1 MKIYAHRGSSG
12 NNPEMTRLAYQVAID
27 EGADGFECDVRLSKD
42 DEIVCFHDAT
52 TKRIAGVRLRVSRS
66 NLKELQSVCELM
78 TLNELLELAISA
90 KKDLLIETKHPNI
103 FGGRIEQKVLELL
116 KSKSA
121 EISDAGI
128 EVIVMSF
135 SSFAIGRVKSKWDFC
150 KVTKY
155 YLSARFSKRKFLALN
170 IGLITRY
177 PSLVKKLQARGSRIF
192 IWTVNEKSEF
202 EICKAL
208 KVDGMITNFPKSA
221 RSNG

>member
-1 MKIYAHRGSSG
+1 MKIYAHRGASG
-12 NNPEMTRLAYQVAID
+12 NNPEMTRLAYQVAIE

-42 DEIVCFHDAT
+42 GEIVCFHDAT
-52 TKRIAGVRLRVSRS
+52 TKRIAGKKLRVSRS
-66 NLKELQSVCELM
+66 SLKELRSVCELM

-116 KSKSA
+116 KTKSTH
-121 EISDAGI
+121 ISDAGI

-135 SSFAIGRVKSKWDFC
+135 SSFAIGRVKSKWNFC

-155 YLSARFSKRKFLALN
+155 YLSARFSKRKVLALN
-170 IGLITRY
+170 IGLVIRY
-177 PSLVKKLQARGSRIF
+177 PSLVKKLQDRGSRILV
-192 IWTVNEKSEF
+192 WTVNEDSEF
-202 EICKAL
+202 ESCEAL

-221 RSNG
+221 RSHG

>member
-66 NLKELQSVCELM
+66 NLKELRSVCELM
-78 TLNELLELAISA
+78 TLNELLDLAISA

-103 FGGRIEQKVLELL
+103 FGGRIEEKVLELL
-116 KSKSA
+116 KSKSVQ
-121 EISDAGI
+121 ISDAGI

-170 IGLITRY
+170 IGLVARY
-177 PSLVKKLQARGSRIF
+177 PTLVKKLQDRGSRIF
-192 IWTVNEKSEF
+192 IWTVNEKNEF

-221 RSNG
+221 RSDG

>member
-1 MKIYAHRGSSG
+1 
-12 NNPEMTRLAYQVAID
+12 MTRLAYQVAIE

-42 DEIVCFHDAT
+42 GEIVCFHDAT
-52 TKRIAGVRLRVSRS
+52 TKRIAGKKLRVSRS
-66 NLKELQSVCELM
+66 SLKELRSVCELM

-116 KSKSA
+116 KTKSTH
-121 EISDAGI
+121 ISDAGI

-135 SSFAIGRVKSKWDFC
+135 SSFAIGRVKSKWNFC

-155 YLSARFSKRKFLALN
+155 YLSARLSKRKVLALN
-170 IGLITRY
+170 IGLVTRY
-177 PSLVKKLQARGSRIF
+177 PSLVKKLQDRGSRILV
-192 IWTVNEKSEF
+192 WTVNEDSEF
-202 EICKAL
+202 ESCEAL

-221 RSNG
+221 RSHG

>member
-1 MKIYAHRGSSG
+1 MKIYAHRGASG
-12 NNPEMTRLAYQVAID
+12 NNPEMSRLAYQVAIE

-42 DEIVCFHDAT
+42 GEIVCFHDAT
-52 TKRIAGVRLRVSRS
+52 TKRIAGKKLRVSRS
-66 NLKELQSVCELM
+66 SLKELRSVCELM

-116 KSKSA
+116 KTKSTH
-121 EISDAGI
+121 ISDAGI

-135 SSFAIGRVKSKWDFC
+135 SSFAIGRVKSKWNFC

-155 YLSARFSKRKFLALN
+155 YLSARLSKRKVLALN
-170 IGLITRY
+170 IGLVTRY
-177 PSLVKKLQARGSRIF
+177 PSLVKKLQGRGSRILV
-192 IWTVNEKSEF
+192 WTVNEDSEF
-202 EICKAL
+202 ESCKAL

-221 RSNG
+221 RSHG

>member
-1 MKIYAHRGSSG
+1 MKIYAHRGASG
-12 NNPEMTRLAYQVAID
+12 NNPEMTRLAYQVAIK

-42 DEIVCFHDAT
+42 GEIVCFHDAT
-52 TKRIAGVRLRVSRS
+52 TKRIAGKKLRVSRS
-66 NLKELQSVCELM
+66 SLKELRRVCEFM

-116 KSKSA
+116 KSKA
-121 EISDAGI
+121 THIEGAGI

-135 SSFAIGRVKSKWDFC
+135 SSFAIGRVKSNWNFC

-155 YLSARFSKRKFLALN
+155 YLSARLSKRKVLALN
-170 IGLITRY
+170 IGLVTRY
-177 PSLVKKLQARGSRIF
+177 PSLVKKLQDRGSRILV
-192 IWTVNEKSEF
+192 WTVNEDSEF
-202 EICKAL
+202 ESCKAL

-221 RSNG
+221 RSHG

>member
-1 MKIYAHRGSSG
+1 MKIYAHRGASG
-12 NNPEMTRLAYQVAID
+12 NNPEMTRLAYQVAIE

-42 DEIVCFHDAT
+42 GEIVCFHDAT
-52 TKRIAGVRLRVSRS
+52 TKRIAGKKLRVSRS
-66 NLKELQSVCELM
+66 SLKELRSVCELM

-116 KSKSA
+116 KTKSTH
-121 EISDAGI
+121 ISDAGI

-135 SSFAIGRVKSKWDFC
+135 SSFAIGRVKSRWNFC

-155 YLSARFSKRKFLALN
+155 YLSARLSKRKVLALN
-170 IGLITRY
+170 IGLVTRY
-177 PSLVKKLQARGSRIF
+177 PSLVKKLQDRGSRILV
-192 IWTVNEKSEF
+192 WTVNEDREF
-202 EICKAL
+202 ESCEAL

-221 RSNG
+221 RSHG

>member
-12 NNPEMTRLAYQVAID
+12 NNPEMTRLAFQVAID

-42 DEIVCFHDAT
+42 GEIVCFHDAT

>member
-1 MKIYAHRGSSG
+1 MKIYAHRGASG
-12 NNPEMTRLAYQVAID
+12 NNPEMTRLAYQVAIE

-42 DEIVCFHDAT
+42 GEIICFHDAT
-52 TKRIAGVRLRVSRS
+52 TKRIAGKKLRVSRS
-66 NLKELQSVCELM
+66 SLKELRSVCELM

-116 KSKSA
+116 KTKSTH
-121 EISDAGI
+121 ISDAGI

-135 SSFAIGRVKSKWDFC
+135 SSFAIGRVKSKWNFC

-155 YLSARFSKRKFLALN
+155 YLSAMLSKRKVLALN
-170 IGLITRY
+170 IGLVTRY
-177 PSLVKKLQARGSRIF
+177 PSLVKKLQGRGSRILV
-192 IWTVNEKSEF
+192 WTVNEDSEF
-202 EICKAL
+202 ESCKAL

-221 RSNG
+221 RSHG

>member
-27 EGADGFECDVRLSKD
+27 EGTDGFECDVRLSKD
-42 DEIVCFHDAT
+42 GEIVCLHDAT
-52 TKRIAGVRLRVSRS
+52 MKRIAGTRLRVSRS
-66 NLKELQSVCELM
+66 SLKELRSVYDLV
-78 TLNELLELAISA
+78 TLNELLDLAISA

-103 FGGRIEQKVLELL
+103 FGGQIEHKVVELL

-121 EISDAGI
+121 QINQARI

-155 YLSARFSKRKFLALN
+155 YLSARFSRRKILALN
-170 IGLITRY
+170 IDLVARY
-177 PSLVKKLQARGSRIF
+177 PSLVKKLQGRGSRIF
-192 IWTVNEKSEF
+192 IWTVNEKREF

-208 KVDGMITNFPKSA
+208 KVDGMITNFPRNA
-221 RSNG
+221 RTYG

>member
-42 DEIVCFHDAT
+42 GEIVCLHDAT
-52 TKRIAGVRLRVSRS
+52 TKRIAGTRLRVSRS
-66 NLKELQSVCELM
+66 TLKELRSVYDLI
-78 TLNELLELAISA
+78 TLNELLNLAISA

-103 FGGRIEQKVLELL
+103 FGGQIEHKVVELL

-121 EISDAGI
+121 QISQARI

-135 SSFAIGRVKSKWDFC
+135 SSFAIGRVKSKWSFC

-155 YLSARFSKRKFLALN
+155 YLSARFSKREFLALN
-170 IGLITRY
+170 IDLVTRY
-177 PSLVKKLQARGSRIF
+177 PSLVKKLQTRGSRIF
-192 IWTVNEKSEF
+192 IWTVNEKNEF

-208 KVDGMITNFPKSA
+208 KVDGMITNFPKIA
-221 RSNG
+221 RSHG

>member
-42 DEIVCFHDAT
+42 GEIVCLHDAT
-52 TKRIAGVRLRVSRS
+52 TKRIAGTRLRVSLS
-66 NLKELQSVCELM
+66 SLKELRSVYDLI
-78 TLNELLELAISA
+78 TLNELLDLAISA

-103 FGGRIEQKVLELL
+103 FGGRIEHKVVELL
-116 KSKSA
+116 KSKSGQ
-121 EISDAGI
+121 ISETGI

-135 SSFAIGRVKSKWDFC
+135 SSFAIGRVKSKWNFC

-170 IGLITRY
+170 IDLVTRY
-177 PSLVKKLQARGSRIF
+177 PSLVKKLQNRGSRIF
-192 IWTVNEKSEF
+192 IWTVNEKNQF

-221 RSNG
+221 RSHG

>member
-12 NNPEMTRLAYQVAID
+12 ENPEMTRLAYQVAIE

-42 DEIVCFHDAT
+42 GEIVCIHDGT
-52 TKRIAGVRLRVSRS
+52 TKRIAGKRLRVSRS
-66 NLKELQSVCELM
+66 GLEELRSVYELI
-78 TLNELLELAISA
+78 TLNELLDLAISA
-90 KKDLLIETKHPNI
+90 KKDLLIETKHPNL
-103 FGGRIEQKVLELL
+103 FVGRIEHKVIELL
-116 KSKSA
+116 KSKSKQ
-121 EISDAGI
+121 ISGSGI

-135 SSFAIGRVKSKWDFC
+135 SSSAIGRVKSKWDFC

-155 YLSARFSKRKFLALN
+155 YLSARLSKRKFLALN
-170 IGLITRY
+170 VGLVTRY
-177 PSLVKKLQARGSRIF
+177 PSLVRKLQDRGSRVF

-221 RSNG
+221 RIYG

>member
-42 DEIVCFHDAT
+42 GDIVCLHDAT
-52 TKRIAGVRLRVSRS
+52 TKRIAGTRLRVSRS
-66 NLKELQSVCELM
+66 SLKELRSVYDLI
-78 TLNELLELAISA
+78 TLNELLDLAISA

-103 FGGRIEQKVLELL
+103 FGGRIEHKVVELL

-121 EISDAGI
+121 QISEMGI

-135 SSFAIGRVKSKWDFC
+135 SSFAIGRVKSKWNFC

-170 IGLITRY
+170 IDLVTRY
-177 PSLVKKLQARGSRIF
+177 PSLVKKLQNQGSRIF
-192 IWTVNEKSEF
+192 IWTVNEKNEF

-208 KVDGMITNFPKSA
+208 KVDGMITNFPESA
-221 RSNG
+221 RSHG

>member
-12 NNPEMTRLAYQVAID
+12 NNPEVTRLAFQVAID

-42 DEIVCFHDAT
+42 GEIVCFHDAT

-170 IGLITRY
+170 IGLVARY
-177 PSLVKKLQARGSRIF
+177 PTLVKKLQDRGSRIF
-192 IWTVNEKSEF
+192 IWTVNEKNEF

-208 KVDGMITNFPKSA
+208 KVDGIITNFPKSA
-221 RSNG
+221 